1 MPEVRIKS
9 SAGSANIHYTLSTPS
24 SPSAKSIDK
33 NLPTVI
39 FIHPVYIASEL
50 FELQFS
56 DPNLRRF
63 NLVALDL
70 RSHGETSGKVVS
82 SYGREMAADDVHEFM
97 KAMRLPPCHFV
108 GVSMGACISLQFAI
122 SFPDKALSLTMI
134 SPLPLVEPPD
144 VAEGREEI
152 HDCWVE
158 AFKGKKVDQTA
169 LLDSVCGALQL
180 GFSGQQT
187 SLISALT
194 ARAVPHA
201 LKNWGKSKLDEYRIA
216 TVDFFVKRTAQTAT
230 NVRKIKCPIK
240 LLHCGADI
248 AYAIEYTEEVQKL
261 LQDNGV
267 DVELI
272 EIAGAFHFG
281 NVSNPKEINAQIHD
295 NVLRNSPGTAPI
307 PPAKASVVSPFT
319 AALKKAGYNEDD
331 DDSDYE

>member
-97 KAMRLPPCHFV
+97 KAMRLPPCHLV

-134 SPLPLVEPPD
+134 SPLPPC
-144 VAEGREEI
+144 REEI
-152 HDCWVE
+152 YDCWVE

-216 TVDFFVKRTAQTAT
+216 TVDFFVKRTAQTAA

-248 AYAIEYTEEVQKL
+248 AYAIEYTEE
-261 LQDNGV
+261 
-267 DVELI
+267 LI
-272 EIAGAFHFG
+272 EIVGAFHFG
-281 NVSNPKEINAQIHD
+281 NVSHPKEINAQIHD
-295 NVLRNSPGTAPI
+295 NVLRNSPETATI